1 MLQFAYIHA
10 TLAWANRIVNGG
22 FMSKTQTAVITILNL
37 IIAALIAVIWFM
49 PFSKVDAT
57 PGDDSKDDP
66 SGGDEPTVAVHE
78 KLRDPAS
85 GAVSDILRE
94 NRLMG
99 SGDESVVS
107 VYNRADSTFILGNTT
122 VADLDFDEYGGFLCV
137 INAAGKIL
145 SFSYFGERIVCA
157 ADIGS
162 GFLVGGS
169 EWIYFADYGG
179 EITRALQLNGAVVA
193 DIFPLQNSTVAVL
206 SQPNPTSLLY
216 GEYVISDRT
225 LKSGASTLIT
235 ENANIEYFD
244 SYIFGDKTVIAAAVG
259 IDPAYGALAFY
270 KFTAG
275 GDASASYYGG
285 TGETKVT
292 PHAVVPY
299 GSGYYALIEKGG
311 MLHLVTVDYEF
322 SQYREQALGF
332 TANGKSRLIH
342 FGGTYFACLMTGDGA
357 VNLAITELSRVR
369 LFALDGVVVDS
380 IVKCGDEVLLF
391 GSGEQVTI
399 AVKTDL
405 TASVRRTLDIDGSVC
420 AAYTRKDGDICVVIT
435 ARGGGALS
443 TPTHGT
449 DVYYAVLKA

>member
-1 MLQFAYIHA
+1 MCYNLHTYVRHY
-10 TLAWANRIVNGG
+10 LRRRNVNGG
-22 FMSKTQTAVITILNL
+22 YMSKTQTAIITVLNL

-49 PFSKVDAT
+49 PFSNASAS
-57 PGDDSKDDP
+57 PGDDGNGETP
-66 SGGDEPTVAVHE
+66 GGDEPTVAVHE
-78 KLRDPAS
+78 KLRDAS
-85 GAVSDILRE
+85 AGAVSDIVRE

-107 VYNRADSTFILGNTT
+107 VYNRSDCTFILGNTT

-137 INAAGKIL
+137 LNAAGKIL
-145 SFSYFGERIVCA
+145 GFSYFGERIVCT

-162 GFLVGGS
+162 GLLVAGR
-169 EWIYFADYGG
+169 EWIYFADYSG
-179 EITRALQLNGAVVA
+179 EITRVLQLSGAVA
-193 DIFPLQNSTVAVL
+193 DMFPLQNSTVAVL
-206 SQPNPTSLLY
+206 SQPNSNSLLY
-216 GEYVISDRT
+216 EEYVVVDRT

-235 ENANIEYFD
+235 ESANIEYFD
-244 SYIFGDKTVIAAAVG
+244 SYIFGDKTVVSAAVG
-259 IDPAYGALAFY
+259 IDPAYGALSFY
-270 KFTAG
+270 RFTVG

-342 FGGTYFACLMTGDGA
+342 FGGTYFACLMTDGGA

-380 IVKCGDEVLLF
+380 IIKCGDEVLLL
-391 GSGEQVTI
+391 GSGERMTI

-405 TASVRRTLDIDGSVC
+405 TASVRRTLDIDGSVR

-435 ARGGGALS
+435 ASGGGALS